1 MRSKRQSFH
10 IWKYSLLSPHTRWT
24 IENTLYRNGFI
35 GKARP

>member
-24 IENTLYRNGFI
+24 IENTLYRSRI
-35 GKARP
+35 IWKS